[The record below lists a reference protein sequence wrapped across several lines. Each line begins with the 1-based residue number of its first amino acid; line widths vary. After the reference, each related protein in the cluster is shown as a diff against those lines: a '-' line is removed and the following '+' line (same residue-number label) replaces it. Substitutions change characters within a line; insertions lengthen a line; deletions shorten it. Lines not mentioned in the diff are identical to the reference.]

1 MIDRNMHPRQKMI
14 FRDYNRIASKLAEI
28 CDSIDQYFKSSA
40 TKAST
45 GNSESSLAALI
56 KNHFPYGIKVD
67 SLREIIRLRNFAE
80 EDGIMLSE
88 DDEALKSQILSCG
101 MLIEG
106 KVHIKSN
113 DMPQEL
119 NAIIQDA
126 FASGAQVIYYEA
138 LFNNNS
144 EWMAE
149 NFISSDEMLKDYLK
163 QNISQ
168 YVYSKVFL
176 MNSLKKTEKEIVTE
190 EIKRVWGDGQSCAVN
205 TLAEKLPF
213 IPKGNI
219 WRVISGNRHFVLLSD
234 AVYLRVDRFVI
245 TDQEKEE
252 IRSFVDK
259 DCREKGFASLSDV
272 PLGDIPEQNYEL
284 PEVAIYN
291 AIYNLLLADT
301 YQRRDKILTRD
312 GIALDTVSL
321 LKEQIA
327 GKEEC
332 TFTEIADEV
341 VRLTGGTNRQYAFE
355 ALYSCMVRTDLDK
368 FVADKYVSFD
378 SDEIDNI
385 LSKMVPDHFCA
396 IKDITT
402 FAMFPICG
410 MPWNHYLLESYCYKY
425 SKKYTINVKNFN
437 DRNAGIIV
445 EKGYNK
451 TYIEM
456 LAIAT
461 AKSDI
466 ILEPESIGVY
476 LNKVGYLA
484 KSKYGNLDE
493 IAEMAKKLREG

>member
-1 MIDRNMHPRQKMI
+1 M
-14 FRDYNRIASKLAEI
+14 
-28 CDSIDQYFKSSA
+28 
-40 TKAST
+40 
-45 GNSESSLAALI
+45 
-56 KNHFPYGIKVD
+56 
-67 SLREIIRLRNFAE
+67 
-80 EDGIMLSE
+80 
-88 DDEALKSQILSCG
+88 
-101 MLIEG
+101 
-106 KVHIKSN
+106 
-113 DMPQEL
+113 
-119 NAIIQDA
+119 
-126 FASGAQVIYYEA
+126 
-138 LFNNNS
+138 
-144 EWMAE
+144 
-149 NFISSDEMLKDYLK
+149 
-163 QNISQ
+163 
-168 YVYSKVFL
+168 
-176 MNSLKKTEKEIVTE
+176 
-190 EIKRVWGDGQSCAVN
+190 
-205 TLAEKLPF
+205 
-213 IPKGNI
+213 
-219 WRVISGNRHFVLLSD
+219 
-234 AVYLRVDRFVI
+234 
-245 TDQEKEE
+245 
-252 IRSFVDK
+252 
-259 DCREKGFASLSDV
+259 
-272 PLGDIPEQNYEL
+272 
-284 PEVAIYN
+284 
-291 AIYNLLLADT
+291 LLADT